1 MSFSRS
7 GMVIIFVIA
16 YGHINKRIF
25 NMHYRLIGA
34 ATGWGAQIREC
45 ELGPVILKEGR
56 IVEKLREKQVSTSDL
71 KILYPEKKASEVT
84 LSFPQALPL
93 IHEFNLR
100 LSKEVKGSLEAGDF
114 PIVLGGDHSIAIGT
128 WNGVYQFL
136 KKKEQ
141 IPMGLIW
148 IDAHMDAHTL
158 RTT

>member
-100 LSKEVKGSLEAGDF
+100 LSKKVKGSLKEVNF
-114 PIVLGGDHSIAIGT
+114 RMVRGGNNSIEMETG
-128 WNGVYQFL
+128 NGVNNF
-136 KKKEQ
+136 
-141 IPMGLIW
+141 
-148 IDAHMDAHTL
+148 
-158 RTT
+158 